1 MQLEIIPVAFLYQI
15 APTINAFA
23 FLNAATLIVG
33 AICSGNGIRYNF
45 KNQFIMN
52 ALKYMDQFL
61 ALEE

>member
-15 APTINAFA
+15 APTINAFS